1 MNLNTINEGDC
12 LELLKNIP
20 DNSVDSIV
28 TDPPYG
34 IRFMG
39 KKWDYEIPSVEIWKE
54 CLRVLKPGGHALIA
68 CGTRTQHRMVVNIE
82 DAGFEVRDVITWH
95 YGQGFPKSL
104 DISKAIDKRANN
116 EDLPLICNWL
126 KQRREIKKLTREYVA
141 KHLGLT
147 STAIYN
153 WEEKPIQYGFPTK
166 ENWNK
171 IKGLYGFDGTW
182 DDFKREAERE
192 VIGERK
198 KGFVPNC
205 NSIYGQFSG
214 DTSLTAPS
222 TEQAKQWEGWGTAL
236 KPATE
241 FWTLCRKPL
250 SESTVAENVLKHGT
264 GGINIDGCRI
274 GDEII
279 TSKDD
284 PNKFK
289 RFKEQDGRTPTEHDF
304 TSKTTEGRFPANLI
318 LDEFTAGLLDE
329 QSGILTSGSGNKNSI
344 RDGKTHG
351 QNLFIQKR
359 NYSAPSI
366 GGDSGGASRFFY
378 VAKPDGEERKA
389 FNNHPTVKPLKLMQY
404 LIKLITPK
412 GGLVVDPYCGSG
424 TTLVAAALLGFD
436 YIGMDLEEANCTI
449 SRKRLQSEL
458 GMFNKCRI
466 EIPNPEGS
474 DTTGS
479 E

>member
-1 MNLNTINEGDC
+1 MNLNTIEEGDC
-12 LELLKNIP
+12 LELLKKLP

-68 CGTRTQHRMVVNIE
+68 CGTRTQHRMAVNIE

-104 DISKAIDKRANN
+104 SIDKAIDK
-116 EDLPLICNWL
+116 
-126 KQRREIKKLTREYVA
+126 Q
-141 KHLGLT
+141 LG
-147 STAIYN
+147 
-153 WEEKPIQYGFPTK
+153 
-166 ENWNK
+166 
-171 IKGLYGFDGTW
+171 
-182 DDFKREAERE
+182 AERE
-192 VIGERK
+192 VIDTVK
-198 KGFVPNC
+198 KAHISQGNTNDGWHRPSHLNDDGSFKKTMD
-205 NSIYGQFSG
+205 I
-214 DTSLTAPS
+214 TAPA
-222 TEQAKQWEGWGTAL
+222 TNEAKKWEGWGTAL

-241 FWTLCRKPL
+241 LWTLVRKPL
-250 SESTVAENVLKHGT
+250 SESTIAANVLKWGT

-274 GDEII
+274 GDDEIK
-279 TSKDD
+279 TNGG
-284 PNKFK
+284 NKFK
-289 RFKEQDGRTPTEHDF
+289 GDGIYGKYETCEESSHI
-304 TSKTTEGRFPANLI
+304 GRFPANLI

-329 QSGILTSGSGNKNSI
+329 QSGILTSGKPAGIKTGNNNNI
-344 RDGKTHG
+344 YG
-351 QNLFIQKR
+351 
-359 NYSAPSI
+359 NYSGGI
-366 GGDSGGASRFFY
+366 EVTGYGDSGGASRFFY
-378 VAKPDGEERKA
+378 VAKPDADERKD
-389 FNNHPTVKPLKLMQY
+389 FNTHPTVKPLKLMQY

-412 GGLVVDPYCGSG
+412 GGVVLDPFCGSG
-424 TTLVAAALLGFD
+424 TTLIAAALIGFD

-479 E
+479 P